1 MATGSPGTNGVWQYG
16 EDDSEATFSA
26 LLNKAA
32 STTDTAI
39 GLDRGRLTTLEA
51 RKLASISPVI
61 PSAVTV
67 STGSGSFNGTTGVV
81 TFTNANDINLNGIFT
96 TAYRYYQISFTY
108 KASSGGAFNLLG
120 FFTNNGTNIS
130 TGYYGASFYSNFL
143 SNSGVAE
150 PRNNAANMVL
160 GSAGQ
165 EGDAHTD
172 AQVAW
177 ASGSAF
183 TSIKYTNYNLSVAQN
198 LLGGY
203 NVGLTTVNGL
213 RLSTGSSRTLTGTMR
228 VMGYN

>member
-1 MATGSPGTNGVWQYG
+1 MATGAPGTNGVWQYG

-32 STTDTAI
+32 GTTDTAI
-39 GLDRGRLTTLEA
+39 GLDRARLTDLEA
-51 RKLASISPVI
+51 RKIASISPVI

-67 STGSGSFNGTTGVV
+67 STGSGSYNSTTGVV

-96 TAYRYYQISFTY
+96 TAYRYYEISFTY
-108 KASSGGAFNLLG
+108 KASTGGAFNLLG

-130 TGYYGASFYSNFL
+130 TGYYGASFYSNYT
-143 SNSGVAE
+143 SGSGVDN
-150 PRNNAANMVL
+150 PRNNGVNMLV

-165 EGDAHTD
+165 EGDAQTD
-172 AQVAW
+172 MEVAW
-177 ASGSAF
+177 ASGSAY
-183 TSIKYTNYNLSVAQN
+183 TSMKYTNYNLSIAQN
-198 LLGGY
+198 LWGGY

-213 RLSTGSSRTLTGTMR
+213 RLSTGSSRTITGTMR